1 MNLLRDNFYDLM
13 SGGNHEM
20 PGRLQVDIFV
30 VIMISNELKED
41 DGAGILMNPVGSHQ
55 KKREKDALFTS
66 LLLLLL

>member
-1 MNLLRDNFYDLM
+1 
-13 SGGNHEM
+13 M

-41 DGAGILMNPVGSHQ
+41 GAGNLMNPVGSHQ

>member
-1 MNLLRDNFYDLM
+1 
-13 SGGNHEM
+13 M